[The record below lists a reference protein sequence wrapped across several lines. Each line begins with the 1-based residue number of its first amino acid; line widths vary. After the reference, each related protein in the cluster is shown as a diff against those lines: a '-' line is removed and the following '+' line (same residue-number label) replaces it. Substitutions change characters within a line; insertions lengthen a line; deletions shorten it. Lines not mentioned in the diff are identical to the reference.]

1 MRKLLRSLFCG
12 LSLTLASACYA
23 QTADELEKHVTYL
36 ASDELQG
43 RYMASEGYAKAAE
56 YVYDLCTEYGLRVVY
71 QPVPTRFGSCKNV
84 IAWIEGTNP
93 DTVVVVGAHLDHVG
107 TRGGRVYN
115 GADDNASGSAAI
127 LGLAKRFSEGP
138 KPRYTIVFQWYTGE
152 ERGFIGSKYY
162 VENPLFPEDTPSIK
176 SHVFMLNLDMVG
188 RFREGKRRRFLCTLI
203 PDIPDV
209 LKELYE
215 KYPYAKSITYR
226 AAARSDQVVFN
237 AAGIPVVFLHT
248 GSHSDYHRPTDDADK
263 INYVGM
269 VKVCDYAFDL
279 LNMVIGASEIPDY
292 ILWES
297 LPVYKGRP

>member
-1 MRKLLRSLFCG
+1 M
-12 LSLTLASACYA
+12 
-23 QTADELEKHVTYL
+23 
-36 ASDELQG
+36 
-43 RYMASEGYAKAAE
+43 
-56 YVYDLCTEYGLRVVY
+56 
-71 QPVPTRFGSCKNV
+71 
-84 IAWIEGTNP
+84 
-93 DTVVVVGAHLDHVG
+93 
-107 TRGGRVYN
+107 
-115 GADDNASGSAAI
+115 
-127 LGLAKRFSEGP
+127 
-138 KPRYTIVFQWYTGE
+138 
-152 ERGFIGSKYY
+152 
-162 VENPLFPEDTPSIK
+162 
-176 SHVFMLNLDMVG
+176 
-188 RFREGKRRRFLCTLI
+188 
-203 PDIPDV
+203 
-209 LKELYE
+209 YE